1 MTNKLDDLASHFQQ
15 IIAGLGE
22 NPDREGLQ
30 DTPIRAAKAMQFLT
44 QGYKQSLDTL
54 VNNAVFESAM
64 DEMVVVQD
72 IELYSMCEHHMLPFI
87 GKCHI
92 AYLPNGKVLGLS

>member
-72 IELYSMCEHHMLPFI
+72 IELYSICLLYTSDAADE
-87 GKCHI
+87 
-92 AYLPNGKVLGLS
+92 